1 MSAGMKYQPVNHDV
15 DAYQAEALRTAGDYG
30 GLPPLAYLALGLA
43 GEAGEFADHI
53 KKVLRDGVELDLA
66 SAIEELGDIA
76 WYVAVAAA
84 HLHEGQHDEGVG
96 RMPLS
101 LVLDHNVQKLRARY
115 PNGFEAGRSL
125 ARPAREAHEYPEAVR
140 PLPTAFIMCDVC
152 GNMREHTRAVT
163 YMSQGIAVEMMACHR
178 CYPEVKKEDEGYVA
192 IICKECGA

>member
-1 MSAGMKYQPVNHDV
+1 MRHVSSSMINHDV

-53 KKVLRDGVELDLA
+53 KKVLRDGVELDVEA
-66 SAIEELGDIA
+66 AIEELGDIA

-84 HLHEGQHDEGVG
+84 HLHEGL
-96 RMPLS
+96 PLS
-101 LVLDHNVQKLRARY
+101 LVFDHNVQKLRARY

-140 PLPTAFIMCDVC
+140 PLPGSSPLIMCDVC
-152 GNMREHTRAVT
+152 GNMREHTRSVT

>member
-1 MSAGMKYQPVNHDV
+1 MRHVSSSMVNHDV

-53 KKVLRDGVELDLA
+53 KKVLRDGVKLDVEA
-66 SAIEELGDIA
+66 AIEELGDIA
-76 WYVAVAAA
+76 WYVAVATA
-84 HLHEGQHDEGVG
+84 HLYKEEYGAV
-96 RMPLS
+96 PLS
-101 LVLDHNVQKLRARY
+101 QVLDANVNKLRARY
-115 PNGFEAGRSL
+115 PNGFEASRSL